1 MPNNKQAA
9 KRVRQ
14 AANRRMAN
22 RARKSNMKTAM
33 RHVGTA
39 VEAGDAEAV
48 KTAVSAAF
56 KAIDKAAKAHSIHAN
71 TAARRKALVART
83 AALK

>member
-1 MPNNKQAA
+1 MPNNKQSA
-9 KRVRQ
+9 KRMRQ
-14 AANRRMAN
+14 DAKRKMAN
-22 RARKSNMKTAM
+22 RSRKSNMKTAM
-33 RHVGTA
+33 RRVNEA
-39 VEAGDAEAV
+39 VEGGDAAAV

-83 AALK
+83 AGAK